1 MKISQI
7 TESDM
12 GHPPGTAPMMNG
24 KAVKREAGRDPDST
38 KPYNQNNPVAKHARK
53 FNKAAVHRDRKND
66 YSRKTKHK
74 GKDLTEA
81 PIVVHGRSDLT
92 NMIKTEFDHWIEQS
106 HTVEE
111 LTKLM
116 SAMGLTLKSDG
127 ERSVI
132 GE

>member
-7 TESDM
+7 TEDNT
-12 GHPPGTAPMMNG
+12 PNIAPMMNG
-24 KAVKREAGRDPDST
+24 KPVQREAGRDPDHT
-38 KPYNQNNPVAKHARK
+38 KPYNKNNLVAKHSKQKGGTHKPAK
-53 FNKAAVHRDRKND
+53 GKGSYDRNP
-66 YSRKTKHK
+66 KHK
-74 GKDLTEA
+74 GQDLTEA
-81 PIVVHGRSDLT
+81 PIVTHGRSDLT
-92 NMIKTEFDHWIEQS
+92 DMIKSEFNHWIEQS

>member
-7 TESDM
+7 TEDNT
-12 GHPPGTAPMMNG
+12 PNIATMMNG
-24 KAVKREAGRDPDST
+24 KPVQREAGRDPDHT
-38 KPYNQNNPVAKHARK
+38 KPYNQNNPVAKHART
-53 FNKAAVHRDRKND
+53 FNKAVVHRDRKNN

-74 GKDLTEA
+74 GQDLAEA
-81 PIVVHGRSDLT
+81 PIVTHGKYDLT

-116 SAMGLTLKSDG
+116 SAMGLKFKSDG

>member
-7 TESDM
+7 TEDNTPNIATM
-12 GHPPGTAPMMNG
+12 KNG
-24 KAVKREAGRDPDST
+24 KAVKREAGCDPDHT
-38 KPYNQNNPVAKHARK
+38 KPYNE
-53 FNKAAVHRDRKND
+53 
-66 YSRKTKHK
+66 TKHK

-92 NMIKTEFDHWIEQS
+92 NMIKTEFDHWIAQS

-116 SAMGLTLKSDG
+116 SAMGLRLKSDG

>member
-7 TESDM
+7 TEDNT
-12 GHPPGTAPMMNG
+12 PNIATMMNG
-24 KAVKREAGRDPDST
+24 KAVEREAGRDPDHT

-92 NMIKTEFDHWIEQS
+92 NMIKTEFDHWIAQS

-116 SAMGLTLKSDG
+116 SAMGLRLKSDG

>member
-7 TESDM
+7 TEDNT
-12 GHPPGTAPMMNG
+12 PNIATMMNG
-24 KAVKREAGRDPDST
+24 NPVQREAGHDPDHT

-81 PIVVHGRSDLT
+81 PIVVHGRADLT
-92 NMIKTEFDHWIEQS
+92 DMIKTEFDHWIEQS

-116 SAMGLTLKSDG
+116 SAMGLRLKSDG

>member
-24 KAVKREAGRDPDST
+24 KAVKREAGRDPDHT
-38 KPYNQNNPVAKHARK
+38 KPYNKNNLVAKHSKQKGGTHKPAK
-53 FNKAAVHRDRKND
+53 GKGSYDRNP
-66 YSRKTKHK
+66 KHK

-81 PIVVHGRSDLT
+81 PIVTHGRSDLT
-92 NMIKTEFDHWIEQS
+92 DMIKSEFNHWIEQS

>member
-7 TESDM
+7 TEDNT
-12 GHPPGTAPMMNG
+12 PNIATMMNG
-24 KAVKREAGRDPDST
+24 NPVQREAGRDPDHT
-38 KPYNQNNPVAKHARK
+38 KPYNQNNLVAKHSKQKGGTHKPAK
-53 FNKAAVHRDRKND
+53 GKGSYDR
-66 YSRKTKHK
+66 TPKHK

-92 NMIKTEFDHWIEQS
+92 NMIKTEFDHWIAQS

-116 SAMGLTLKSDG
+116 SAMGLRLKSDG

>member
-7 TESDM
+7 TEDNT
-12 GHPPGTAPMMNG
+12 PNIATMMNG
-24 KAVKREAGRDPDST
+24 KPVQREAGCDPEST
-38 KPYNQNNPVAKHARK
+38 KPYN
-53 FNKAAVHRDRKND
+53 
-66 YSRKTKHK
+66 KTKHK
-74 GKDLTEA
+74 GQDLAEA
-81 PIVVHGRSDLT
+81 PIVVRGRSDLT
-92 NMIKTEFDHWIEQS
+92 DMIKTEFDHWIEQS

>member
-7 TESDM
+7 TEDNT
-12 GHPPGTAPMMNG
+12 PNIATMMNG
-24 KAVKREAGRDPDST
+24 KAVEREAGCDPDHT

-74 GKDLTEA
+74 GKDLAEA

-92 NMIKTEFDHWIEQS
+92 NMIKTEFDHWIAQS

-116 SAMGLTLKSDG
+116 SAMGLRLKSDG

>member
-7 TESDM
+7 TEDNT
-12 GHPPGTAPMMNG
+12 PNIATMMNG
-24 KAVKREAGRDPDST
+24 NPVQREPGGDPDHT

-92 NMIKTEFDHWIEQS
+92 NMIKTEFDHWIAQS

-116 SAMGLTLKSDG
+116 SAMGLRLKSDG

>member
-7 TESDM
+7 TEDNT
-12 GHPPGTAPMMNG
+12 PNIATMMNG
-24 KAVKREAGRDPDST
+24 KPVQREAGRDPDHT
-38 KPYNQNNPVAKHARK
+38 KPYNQNNPVAKHART
-53 FNKAAVHRDRKND
+53 FNKAVVHRDRKNN

-81 PIVVHGRSDLT
+81 PIVTHGRSDLT
-92 NMIKTEFDHWIEQS
+92 DMIKSEFNHWIEQS

-116 SAMGLTLKSDG
+116 SAMGLKFKSDG